1 MDNSQKVLQKTKQLK
16 DKVEAFNS
24 LVSKWEDT
32 LVLIDLANEENDES
46 MLPDV
51 VSATEEIEADIDKMT
66 LETLLSGHYDK
77 NNAIMTFHAGAG
89 GTEAQDWC
97 EMLIR
102 MYQMWAQKNGYTAT
116 VLDSLPGDE
125 AGIKKLYNRK
135 LTVLTLTA
143 ILKPKKAYTVL

>member
-1 MDNSQKVLQKTKQLK
+1 MFQN
-16 DKVEAFNS
+16 
-24 LVSKWEDT
+24 WEDT

-102 MYQMWAQKNGYTAT
+102 SVKCGRR
-116 VLDSLPGDE
+116 
-125 AGIKKLYNRK
+125 KRLYRNCSRF
-135 LTVLTLTA
+135 A
-143 ILKPKKAYTVL
+143 SG